1 MSAPVELIKN
11 VPLFHGLNDKQLK
24 ALANNFT
31 ERSFREGQEL
41 TAEGTGGA
49 GFFVIESGEARVTVD
64 GQDRAHAWRRGLLRR
79 DRADRR
85 RAPDRDHHRDE
96 RRQELRPDVVA
107 VPAARRG
114 ERLDR
119 LAAARGDGQA
129 HPRARHARALLKLR
143 RLI

>member
-24 ALANNFT
+24 ALSNNFT

-49 GFFVIESGEARVTVD
+49 GFFVIESGAARVTVD
-64 GQDRAHAWRRGLLRR
+64 GEDRSHARPRRLLRR

-85 RAPDRDHHRDE
+85 RSADGDDHRDE
-96 RRQELRPDVVA
+96 RRQELRPHFLA
-107 VPAARRG
+107 VPTVGRG
-114 ERLDR
+114 ERIDC
-119 LAAARGDGQA
+119 LAAPRGDGEA
-129 HPRARHARALLKLR
+129 DSRAGLARARLEIRSFH
-143 RLI
+143 